1 MRFATIER
9 RLAGFLG
16 ALWNTYPKLEPKPA
30 AAPVTPAR
38 PSFAPGVI
46 RLPDPFRGHAPNDA
60 TPIHYAA
67 IAHAGAHLC
76 FTPERL
82 APGTLKPI
90 QLVLIALIEDAR
102 VEHLAIR
109 AYPGLRRLFQ
119 PFHIATP
126 AGGTTAAAYLT
137 RLARALFDPDYVDG
151 DSWVEKGRALFHAAD
166 PASPAISRVIGNLLG
181 NDFGQMRIGF
191 DARTHTV
198 EPAYRDD
205 NSGLWTLPDHPP
217 GEPASETWLD
227 AAKLAPSDTEPP
239 SGPPDPNDSRPA
251 NAARPAA
258 PTEYEVPPL
267 ATYPEW
273 DHLIRQFRPGFA
285 TIRAHPPR
293 LGRAAEI
300 DAILA
305 EHAPLARRLTA
316 LIDRARVS
324 RPHRLRRQLNG
335 EAIDLDACINAMID
349 LRAGLDPDPRI
360 HSRTERRSRDL
371 ATLVLIDVSQ
381 STNDPLAG
389 TPTSI
394 LTLERAAAA
403 LLAEAMTALSDRFAL
418 RAFCSNGRT
427 DVRYA
432 AIKDFAAPFDLD
444 AKRKLAGLTGGLSTR
459 LGAAIRHAGHELA
472 AERTHRR
479 LLLIMSD
486 GAPAD
491 IDIGSPTYLVEDAR
505 HAVQELALKGIDA
518 FGIGLDPTGR
528 ATFAHIFGRKRS
540 VVVERLEHLPETL
553 TRIYLRLTA

>member
-1 MRFATIER
+1 MRFAALES
-9 RLAGFLG
+9 RLAGLLG
-16 ALWNTYPKLEPKPA
+16 ALWNIYPKLEPKPA

-38 PSFAPGVI
+38 PSFAPGLI
-46 RLPDPFRGHAPNDA
+46 RLPDPFRGHGPNDA

-67 IAHAGAHLC
+67 IAHAGAHLR

-109 AYPGLRRLFQ
+109 EYPGLRRLFE

-126 AGGTTAAAYLT
+126 ASGTTAAARLA

-151 DSWVEKGRALFHAAD
+151 ESWIEKGRALFHAAD
-166 PASPAISRVIGNLLG
+166 PASPSISRVIGNLLG

-191 DARTHTV
+191 DARTHVV

-205 NSGLWTLPDHPP
+205 NSGIWTPPDHPP
-217 GEPASETWLD
+217 AEPASETWLD
-227 AAKLAPSDTEPP
+227 AAKFAPSDTEPP
-239 SGPPDPNDSRPA
+239 RTPPDPTDSRPA
-251 NAARPAA
+251 NATRPAA
-258 PTEYEVPPL
+258 PAEHEAPPV

-273 DHLIRQFRPGFA
+273 DQLIRQFRPGFA
-285 TIRAHPPR
+285 IIRAHPPR
-293 LGRAAEI
+293 LGRAADI

-305 EHAPLARRLTA
+305 DHAPLARRLTA
-316 LIDRARVS
+316 LIEHARVS
-324 RPHRLRRQLNG
+324 RPQRLRRQPDG
-335 EAIDLDACINAMID
+335 EAIDLEACINAMID

-360 HSRTERRSRDL
+360 NSRTERRSRDL

-403 LLAEAMTALSDRFAL
+403 LLAEAMTALSDRFTL

-427 DVRYA
+427 DIRYT
-432 AIKDFAAPFDLD
+432 AIKDFAATFDLD
-444 AKRKLAGLTGGLSTR
+444 AKRKLAGLNGSLSTR

-472 AERTHRR
+472 TERTHRR

-491 IDIGSPTYLVEDAR
+491 IDIGSPTYLIEDAR

-518 FGIGLDPTGR
+518 FGIGLDPTSR
-528 ATFAHIFGRKRS
+528 ATFAHIFGRNRS